1 MKYPKWYIKII
12 IRIALVL
19 FDHVNLKVVGYEKEA
34 ERIETII
41 RNN

>member
-12 IRIALVL
+12 IRMALAL
-19 FDHVNLKVVGYEKEA
+19 FDHVNLKVVGYEKETD
-34 ERIETII
+34 RIEAII